1 MKLAELSFSC
11 YVYSHMT
18 DYDDSYN
25 RFVDAT
31 RPQLSLSQQQHRTA
45 LLKWLNEWGCRQFSL
60 KHRKLAE
67 EEIWDWYRASE
78 PRMLSAERTLLS
90 LSDTDLAVVEQAF
103 DGLVGR
109 TASMRRTGNRRESR
123 VGIGPTG
130 AAKILFALRPL
141 ALIPWD
147 DPMRKWFHFDG
158 SGRSYVE
165 YLHLVKDNLREL
177 EQDCEKR
184 GHRLSDLP
192 KILHRR
198 SQSLTKLVDEHFWV
212 TISRKCR
219 FPPEEDISLW
229 KT

>member
-1 MKLAELSFSC
+1 MKLAELSFAC
-11 YVYSHMT
+11 YIYSYMT

-25 RFVDAT
+25 RFVDAVHH
-31 RPQLSLSQQQHRTA
+31 QLNLSQQQHRMA

-60 KHRKLAE
+60 AHHELAAKG
-67 EEIWDWYRASE
+67 IWDWYRANE
-78 PRMLSAERTLLS
+78 PRMFSADRTLLS

-103 DGLVGR
+103 NELVGR
-109 TASMRRTGNRRESR
+109 TASMRRTKNRRESC
-123 VGIGPTG
+123 VEIGPTG

-147 DPMRKWFHFDG
+147 DPMRKWFHLNG
-158 SGRSYVE
+158 SGRSYVD

-192 KILHRR
+192 RLLGRP

-212 TISRKCR
+212 TISRKCP
-219 FPPEEDISLW
+219 FPSEKDILLW
-229 KT
+229 TT